1 MVITMDNAKGC
12 AHKERCFA
20 PDAADPLGMVHAANK
35 LSVEREHSRALAGQL
50 RMATTEILRLRGHD
64 REASALE
71 AKVLRS
77 NPEAVKWVEQMEKD
91 IATALTVGQSITRA
105 RVIEEED
112 SHGL

>member
-1 MVITMDNAKGC
+1 MLITGEKQPMT
-12 AHKERCFA
+12 
-20 PDAADPLGMVHAANK
+20 
-35 LSVEREHSRALAGQL
+35 EHHQAVVGQL

-77 NPEAVKWVEQMEKD
+77 NPEAVKWMEQMEKD

-105 RVIEEED
+105 RALEEDD